1 MQSKIYLIKTL
12 KAGRQ
17 STAWRHIM
25 KVDKSNNFLQQSTC
39 WTKLISKLQEK
50 VVIFLGVGHI
60 EAKARTVLFMKQR
73 LELKRHPELI
83 TETQGGF

>member
-50 VVIFLGVGHI
+50 VVIFLGEAADIDGGGHG
-60 EAKARTVLFMKQR
+60 EDSLVHCGRD
-73 LELKRHPELI
+73 
-83 TETQGGF
+83 TQSW

>member
-17 STAWRHIM
+17 NTAWRHIM

-50 VVIFLGVGHI
+50 VVIFLGEAADIDGGHG
-60 EAKARTVLFMKQR
+60 EDSLVHCGRD
-73 LELKRHPELI
+73 
-83 TETQGGF
+83 TQSW